1 MMLVSEIIQDM
12 MESDNLLFWQEPE
25 LIMIG
30 NPSILD
36 SIKMT
41 GETIGDEADE
51 GMEAVVD
58 YLKNAM
64 TQEEE

>member
-1 MMLVSEIIQDM
+1 
-12 MESDNLLFWQEPE
+12 
-25 LIMIG
+25 MIG